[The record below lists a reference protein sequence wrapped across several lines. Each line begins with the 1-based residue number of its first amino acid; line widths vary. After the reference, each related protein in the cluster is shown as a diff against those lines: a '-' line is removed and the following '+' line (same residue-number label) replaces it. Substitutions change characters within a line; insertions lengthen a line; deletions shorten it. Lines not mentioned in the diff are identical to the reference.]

1 MGSSGGIKWMS
12 GNANEYCFFLTLLR
26 DRSSHLKLL
35 VTCQDRPSEAPDM
48 ITKGKV
54 AFRTAAEHV
63 YLIASSPNVDL
74 NRSLPSD
81 IIINKTL
88 CSARQYNGKDQ
99 RGISSLVLSALAHRT
114 VQKMNAIRAEADNAV
129 TRAEVAE
136 VKNKQLEQQLLEKE
150 QNITSLNVQIA
161 RIEKELEATEE
172 KLTQAKSAQEDGE
185 HSKTTNDSL
194 ARKIVLLEE
203 ELDAAEKNVK
213 ETTEKL
219 RQVDVKAEH
228 FERQVQRAEQE
239 RDQWE
244 QKYEEILAKYKA
256 SQAELDELMKSME
269 GI

>member
-1 MGSSGGIKWMS
+1 MEKIK
-12 GNANEYCFFLTLLR
+12 E
-26 DRSSHLKLL
+26 
-35 VTCQDRPSEAPDM
+35 
-48 ITKGKV
+48 
-54 AFRTAAEHV
+54 
-63 YLIASSPNVDL
+63 
-74 NRSLPSD
+74 
-81 IIINKTL
+81 
-88 CSARQYNGKDQ
+88 
-99 RGISSLVLSALAHRT
+99 
-114 VQKMNAIRAEADNAV
+114 KMNSLRAEADSAV
-129 TRAEVAE
+129 HRAETAE
-136 VKNKQLEQQLLEKE
+136 SKIKQIEQQLLEKE
-150 QNITSLNVQIA
+150 QTITSLNVQIS
-161 RIEKELEATEE
+161 RLDGEVQATEE
-172 KLTQAKSAQEDGE
+172 KLIQAKSAQEDGE

-244 QKYEEILAKYKA
+244 HKYEEMLAKYKS

>member
-1 MGSSGGIKWMS
+1 MEKIKEKMVQ
-12 GNANEYCFFLTLLR
+12 LR
-26 DRSSHLKLL
+26 
-35 VTCQDRPSEAPDM
+35 
-48 ITKGKV
+48 G
-54 AFRTAAEHV
+54 
-63 YLIASSPNVDL
+63 
-74 NRSLPSD
+74 
-81 IIINKTL
+81 
-88 CSARQYNGKDQ
+88 
-99 RGISSLVLSALAHRT
+99 
-114 VQKMNAIRAEADNAV
+114 EADAAV
-129 TRAEVAE
+129 TRAETAE
-136 VKNKQLEQQLLEKE
+136 AKNKQYEQQLLEKE
-150 QNITSLNVQIA
+150 QIITSLNVQIA
-161 RIEKELEATEE
+161 RVEGDLQSTEE

-244 QKYEEILAKYKA
+244 QKYEEMQAKFRA

-269 GI
+269 GL